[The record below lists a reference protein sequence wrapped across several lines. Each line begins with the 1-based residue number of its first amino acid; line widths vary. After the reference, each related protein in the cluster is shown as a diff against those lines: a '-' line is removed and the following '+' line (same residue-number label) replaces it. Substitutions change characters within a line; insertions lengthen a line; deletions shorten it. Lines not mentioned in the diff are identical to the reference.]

1 MLSFGGVT
9 FEVPGSSYDRVVRR
23 AAWRWPSQD
32 RIARRPAYQFTG
44 PGPETIDLEG
54 AIFPSYA
61 GGALPAALRTIGATG
76 TPHQLVSARETFGP
90 FVLTGV
96 EETWSRFYA
105 DGGPRRIEWRLSLT
119 RYGDDLPSGRLTALE
134 SAAAAVGDVPAVLA
148 AATAAVAAGRTPAE
162 VLAAATA
169 AAGR

>member
-1 MLSFGGVT
+1 MLSLGGVT
-9 FEVPGSSYDRVVRR
+9 FEVPGSSYARLVRR

-32 RIARRPAYQFTG
+32 RIGRRPAYQFTG

-54 AIFPSYA
+54 AIFVLYA
-61 GGALPAALRTIGATG
+61 GGALPAALRTIAATG
-76 TPHQLVSARETFGP
+76 EPHHLVSSREAFGLH
-90 FVLTGV
+90 VLTAL
-96 EETWSRFYA
+96 EEARSRPYP
-105 DGGPRRIEWRLSLT
+105 DGAPRRIEWRLSLA

-134 SAAAAVGDVPAVLA
+134 SAVAAVGDVPAVLA
-148 AATAAVAAGRTPAE
+148 AATAAVAAGRPPAE